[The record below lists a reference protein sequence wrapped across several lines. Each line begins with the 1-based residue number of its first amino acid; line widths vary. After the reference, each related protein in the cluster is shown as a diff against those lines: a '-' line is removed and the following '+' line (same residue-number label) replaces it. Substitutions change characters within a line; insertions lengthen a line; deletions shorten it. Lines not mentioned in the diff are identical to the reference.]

1 MAAGQGF
8 KTFATGDVL
17 SAADVNGYL
26 MQGVLVFA
34 TAAARDAAITA
45 PAQGQTAYLK
55 SDNLI
60 YTYNGSAWTNS
71 VGDITAVTTAS
82 NSGLAGGAT
91 AGAVALTLNTA
102 AKGDLLAG
110 TGSGTASA
118 LTVGTNGQTLVADST
133 ASTGLKW
140 ATAAS
145 GGMTLLSTTTLSG
158 ATVTVTVAGGYK
170 SIIAVC
176 LNMTNATADGKFR
189 CAPNGVFYA
198 NYVITKSALS
208 VVTTYADITDYIQV
222 SGYVDMARANTNNAF
237 TLKIDNYDLATSG
250 TVRAFNIYGGCINT
264 AGTQS
269 SINVGGAWGSGY
281 STAITSLVFSNSGGN
296 LSAGTVLLYGVN

>member
-1 MAAGQGF
+1 MTRARDVANIDGLLTTTGDTYYASAAGTPARLGIGSTDQ
-8 KTFATGDVL
+8 VL
-17 SAADVNGYL
+17 KVSG
-26 MQGVLVFA
+26 GVP
-34 TAAARDAAITA
+34 T
-45 PAQGQTAYLK
+45 
-55 SDNLI
+55 
-60 YTYNGSAWTNS
+60 
-71 VGDITAVTTAS
+71 
-82 NSGLAGGAT
+82 
-91 AGAVALTLNTA
+91 
-102 AKGDLLAG
+102 
-110 TGSGTASA
+110 
-118 LTVGTNGQTLVADST
+118 
-133 ASTGLKW
+133 W
-140 ATAAS
+140 ATPAS

-189 CAPNGVFYA
+189 CAPNGTFNA
-198 NYVITKSALS
+198 NYVITKS
-208 VVTTYADITDYIQV
+208 VYGTVTTYADITDYIQV

-281 STAITSLVFSNSGGN
+281 GTAITSLVFSNSGGN